1 MLKERV
7 IVNTNLTNGQFYNSS
22 NSINNS
28 ALADIL
34 KWYTLIIDANIVAVE
49 NIESDQIDKIEN
61 KSGLKVKY
69 WGEGKERK
77 KSVIK

>member
-34 KWYTLIIDANIVAVE
+34 KWYTLIIAANIVAVE
-49 NIESDQIDKIEN
+49 TIDSDQLDQIEDKR
-61 KSGLKVKY
+61 VTM
-69 WGEGKERK
+69 
-77 KSVIK
+77 

>member
-1 MLKERV
+1 MGGGCQPVLKERV
-7 IVNTNLTNGQFYNSS
+7 IVNTNLTNGQFYNSN

-49 NIESDQIDKIEN
+49 NIEFDQIDKIEN
-61 KSGLKVKY
+61 KSVN
-69 WGEGKERK
+69 
-77 KSVIK
+77 V

>member
-1 MLKERV
+1 M
-7 IVNTNLTNGQFYNSS
+7 NGQFYNSS

-49 NIESDQIDKIEN
+49 NIESDQIDKIED
-61 KSGLKVKY
+61 
-69 WGEGKERK
+69 
-77 KSVIK
+77 KSVNV

>member
-7 IVNTNLTNGQFYNSS
+7 IVNTNLTNGQFYNTS

-49 NIESDQIDKIEN
+49 NIESDQIDKIED
-61 KSGLKVKY
+61 
-69 WGEGKERK
+69 
-77 KSVIK
+77 KSVNV

>member
-22 NSINNS
+22 NPINNS

-61 KSGLKVKY
+61 KSVN
-69 WGEGKERK
+69 
-77 KSVIK
+77 V

>member
-7 IVNTNLTNGQFYNSS
+7 IVNTNLTNGQFYSSS

-49 NIESDQIDKIEN
+49 NIESDQIDKIED
-61 KSGLKVKY
+61 
-69 WGEGKERK
+69 
-77 KSVIK
+77 KSVNV

>member
-22 NSINNS
+22 NSINNP

-49 NIESDQIDKIEN
+49 NIESDQIDKIED
-61 KSGLKVKY
+61 
-69 WGEGKERK
+69 
-77 KSVIK
+77 KSVNV